1 MTKKNKK
8 KTKLIE
14 KVKIFSRKT
23 KKTRT
28 IFPLN
33 KEIVIYNDE
42 LNEFQLL
49 PAVSASYDEDNEPKN
64 ERER

>member
-8 KTKLIE
+8 TPQPIKEIE
-14 KVKIFSRKT
+14 IFSRKT

-49 PAVSASYDEDNEPKN
+49 PVVSASYDEDNKPKN

>member
-33 KEIVIYNDE
+33 KEIIIYNDE

-49 PAVSASYDEDNEPKN
+49 PAVSASYDEDSKPKN

>member
-1 MTKKNKK
+1 MTK
-8 KTKLIE
+8 
-14 KVKIFSRKT
+14 KT

-33 KEIVIYNDE
+33 KEIIIYNDE

-49 PAVSASYDEDNEPKN
+49 PAVSASYDKDSKPKN
-64 ERER
+64 ERE